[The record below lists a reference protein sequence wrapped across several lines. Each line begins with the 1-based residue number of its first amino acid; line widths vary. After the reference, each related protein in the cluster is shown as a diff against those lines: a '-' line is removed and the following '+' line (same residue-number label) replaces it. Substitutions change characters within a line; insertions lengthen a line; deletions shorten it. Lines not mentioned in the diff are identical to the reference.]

1 MRNINSSS
9 IVIGVLIKKDNFKI
23 SWNKIKDIIIKNLI
37 KLEQSLNITKLIFL
51 ILKNLWPLPI
61 NIIII
66 LLSIIILIFQII
78 LY

>member
-37 KLEQSLNITKLIFL
+37 KLEQSLNIAKLIFL
-51 ILKNLWPLPI
+51 I
-61 NIIII
+61 
-66 LLSIIILIFQII
+66 
-78 LY
+78 